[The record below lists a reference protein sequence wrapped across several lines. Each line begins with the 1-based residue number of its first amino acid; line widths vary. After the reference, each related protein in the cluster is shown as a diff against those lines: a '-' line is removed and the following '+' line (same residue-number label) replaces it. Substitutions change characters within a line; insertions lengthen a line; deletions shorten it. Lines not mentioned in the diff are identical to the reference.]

1 MSQSQR
7 TVQIVS
13 PMARPSCSKCGR
25 VMMNTRTVP
34 DIAGYDLRTFECAMC
49 GHDETVLMAI

>member
-13 PMARPSCSKCGR
+13 PKARLSCPKCGKD
-25 VMMNTRTVP
+25 MTNTHTMP
-34 DIAGYDLRTFECAMC
+34 DIAGYDLRTFECPIC
-49 GHDETVLMAI
+49 GYDETVLMAI